1 MLAELL
7 QVHVLCERKPALP
20 QILARVRRNPFDMQ
34 DSSQLVFGL
43 TGSELLGWFD
53 TAVQAFEECQ
63 DTLNRANVF
72 PVPDADT
79 GTNMLLTVRGA
90 VHGAREADPRQPA
103 LLLARA
109 AYGALTHARGNSG
122 IILAEY
128 LGGLARS
135 VQATAFAEAGT
146 QLAQALGAASSSAY
160 GAVAQPVEG
169 TILSAARAGANG
181 ALGVAG
187 SSPSEVIAAAITG
200 ATEALDR
207 SHVELEVL
215 ARAGVLD
222 AGAYGLIVL
231 LSALQQV
238 LSGAPI
244 VRRELGSAVVSESD
258 GAVHA
263 DGEFEVMCLIRV
275 PDEALI
281 FDDTVAHT
289 AAFRRVLSQLGESVV
304 VIGGVSDSGVTVW
317 SAHMHTNMPDQAIT
331 ALESELSGVVLS
343 QVVVRNLERQVAVS
357 DGSGAA
363 VRLVVCTSGPLLA
376 LDLARAGAV
385 VCVERAQGLG
395 VADVE
400 RALTEVHGASKDHG
414 SDHETALDAVVIV
427 NSSRLSR
434 ELENMSRVVGTVV
447 AMDDAQV
454 VAATSAVLTAWE
466 HEPELAAQ
474 RLTEIGQDC
483 VDSLVTMRL
492 EELDRARLAP
502 LVNEIAAHEVGVPV
516 VTVLTDTDCPP
527 SVIADLTDGLERA
540 HEDVEVIVL
549 GSGTLGRGLT
559 ASVEWIDD

>member
-1 MLAELL
+1 
-7 QVHVLCERKPALP
+7 
-20 QILARVRRNPFDMQ
+20 MQ

-43 TGSELLGWFD
+43 TGGELLGWFT
-53 TAVQAFEECQ
+53 TAVQAFEECHE
-63 DTLNRANVF
+63 TLNRANVF

-90 VHGAREADPRQPA
+90 AQEARDADVREPA
-103 LLLARA
+103 LVLARA

-135 VQATAFAEAGT
+135 VHGMPAAEPGM

-160 GAVAQPVEG
+160 SAVAQPVEG
-169 TILSAARAGANG
+169 TILTAARAGANG
-181 ALGVAG
+181 ALGVAD
-187 SSPSEVIAAAITG
+187 SSPSEVIATAIAG
-200 ATEALDR
+200 ATDALDR
-207 SHVELEVL
+207 SHLELEVL

-231 LSALQQV
+231 LSALRQV
-238 LSGAPI
+238 ISGAPI
-244 VRRELGSAVVSESD
+244 VRRELGSVAASEPD
-258 GAVHA
+258 GSGHA

-275 PDEALI
+275 PDGALI
-281 FDDTVAHT
+281 VDDTAAYT

-317 SAHMHTNMPDQAIT
+317 SAHVHTDTPDQAI
-331 ALESELSGVVLS
+331 AVLESELPGVVLS

-357 DGSGAA
+357 GGSGAVA
-363 VRLVVCTSGPLLA
+363 RLVVCTSGPSLA

-385 VCVERAQGLG
+385 VSVERGQELG

-400 RALTEVHGASKDHG
+400 RALTEVHGVTEDG
-414 SDHETALDAVVIV
+414 TAKEDAREAVVIV
-427 NSSRLSR
+427 NSSRLNR

-447 AMDDAQV
+447 AADDAQV
-454 VAATSAVLTAWE
+454 VAATAAVLTAWE
-466 HEPELAAQ
+466 HDPHLSAQ
-474 RLTEIGQDC
+474 QLTAVGQDC
-483 VDSLVTMRL
+483 VASLVTIRV
-492 EELDRARLAP
+492 EELDRVRLAP
-502 LVNEIAAHEVGVPV
+502 LVNEVAAHEDGIPV
-516 VTVLTDTDCPP
+516 VTLLMDRDCPP
-527 SVIADLTDGLERA
+527 SAIADLTDGLERA

-549 GSGTLGRGLT
+549 GSGTLGSGLT